1 MDRVKG
7 CFMIKLNS
15 YEGFI
20 TDRNLLSCL
29 WLACNDFTT
38 DEISSFATKLNID
51 PTKDFYDISK
61 SVFRYTKSLEGFYLS
76 LTEDNS
82 TFVKR
87 IFINSKAN
95 QKLFNQYEKLL
106 IGINRAKMDLSN
118 SISKTN
124 SEEKKDAFANAA
136 MAFFHRVRQD
146 FFVNDLLTTSGD
158 KNDYNDG
165 VFTLLLPV
173 IHAAV
178 RNCDFYRKE
187 FFAKENKN
195 EPTLILTDRQMDVL
209 DQRLPIKTLETINA
223 NLEALEIVRESK
235 NCQGK
240 ALKK

>member
-1 MDRVKG
+1 
-7 CFMIKLNS
+7 MIKLNS

-124 SEEKKDAFANAA
+124 SEGKKDAFANAA
-136 MAFFHRVRQD
+136 MAFFHRV
-146 FFVNDLLTTSGD
+146 
-158 KNDYNDG
+158 
-165 VFTLLLPV
+165 
-173 IHAAV
+173 
-178 RNCDFYRKE
+178 
-187 FFAKENKN
+187 
-195 EPTLILTDRQMDVL
+195 
-209 DQRLPIKTLETINA
+209 
-223 NLEALEIVRESK
+223 
-235 NCQGK
+235 
-240 ALKK
+240 